1 MRILTSLEL
10 RIVVNELKENY
21 LNSKLAK
28 IYLPKTRILRLE
40 LHRAGRGRSTLIVDS
55 GVGMYLSKFNF
66 ENPTVPPAFA
76 MFLRRHLLQATLK
89 DVVQRGSERI
99 VEFRFNTKNGTRFLI
114 CELFGKGNFILTDTN
129 YVILNS
135 AVIQSTKDRSIR
147 KGETY
152 VYPKQGFDILN
163 LTRNDFDKGLSKWKE
178 HSIVKYLASGL
189 GLGGKYAEEVC
200 TRADIDKS
208 KQVGLFSDKELN
220 EVFDSVLD
228 LIASF
233 DSESSVVV
241 MDDGKAVNAFPFVLK
256 SLEDSEV
263 KKVGSFS
270 EAVDLLFSEGRVS
283 EVRKQ
288 KSSAF
293 DKRLAKVEKIVESQR
308 KSVEMLKAKRADLK
322 STIEVVYRNYQYI
335 SKIVER
341 LNKAREAGH
350 SWPDIVDAAEKER
363 KSGLVEAEMFRSI
376 NPEEKLVVL
385 EVEDHTV
392 ELNLDKKIEN
402 FTDELY
408 NQVKNM
414 NSKISGAERTMNKYV
429 ADRDKL
435 LAQKSEV
442 MDVVESSL
450 PKAREVVKR
459 EWYEKFRWF
468 FTSSGLLAV
477 GGRDATSNEMVIK
490 KHMEIEDW
498 VFHTSMA
505 GSPFFLLK
513 KGKDKASEEDIEE
526 VAIATASYS
535 RAWQNGYSTQEV
547 FYVRPEQVSKKAE
560 AGEYLTKGSFMV
572 RGKRN
577 LLNPELEVCVGIVNG
592 KVVGGP
598 RSVIVEGDV
607 YCLVPGKTKKSDIAK
622 KIARKLGRSV
632 DEVMAV
638 IPNGTSDLV

>member
-135 AVIQSTKDRSIR
+135 AVIQSTKDRNIR

-152 VYPKQGFDILN
+152 DYPKQGFDILN
-163 LTRNDFDKGLSKWKE
+163 LTRSDFDKGLSKWKE

-189 GLGGKYAEEVC
+189 GLGGKYSEEVC
-200 TRADIDKS
+200 TRADVDKS
-208 KQVGLFSDKELN
+208 KQVGLFSDKELTK
-220 EVFDSVLD
+220 VFDSVLE
-228 LIASF
+228 LITGF
-233 DSESSVVV
+233 GSESAIVV

-308 KSVEMLKAKRADLK
+308 KSVEMLKAKQAELK

-350 SWPDIVDAAEKER
+350 SWPEIVEAAEKER
-363 KSGLVEAEMFRSI
+363 ESGLVEAEMFRSI

-385 EVEDHTV
+385 EIEDHTV

-414 NSKISGAERTMNKYV
+414 NSKISGAERTMNKYI

-435 LAQKSEV
+435 LAKKSEV
-442 MDVVESSL
+442 MDSVESSL
-450 PKAREVVKR
+450 PTAREVVKK

-535 RAWQNGYSTQEV
+535 RAWKNGYSTQVV

-572 RGKRN
+572 RGKKN
-577 LLNPELEVCVGIVNG
+577 ILNPELEVCVGVVNG

-598 RSVIVEGDV
+598 RTVVVEGDV

-622 KIARKLGRSV
+622 KIAQKLGRSV
-632 DEVMAV
+632 DEVMSV
-638 IPNGTSDLV
+638 LPNGNSDLV

>member
-114 CELFGKGNFILTDTN
+114 CELFGKGNFILTDTK

-135 AVIQSTKDRSIR
+135 AVIQSTKDRNIR

-152 VYPKQGFDILN
+152 FYPKQGFDILN
-163 LTRNDFDKGLSKWKE
+163 LTRSDFDKGLSKWKE

-200 TRADIDKS
+200 VRAEVDKS
-208 KQVGLFSDKELN
+208 KEVGLFSDKEFTN
-220 EVFDSVLD
+220 VFDSVLK
-228 LIASF
+228 LISSF
-233 DSESSVVV
+233 GSESAIVV

-293 DKRLAKVEKIVESQR
+293 DKRLAKVEKIVESQK
-308 KSVEMLKAKRADLK
+308 KSVEMLKAKQADLK

-350 SWPDIVDAAEKER
+350 SWPDIIEAAEKER
-363 KSGLVEAEMFRSI
+363 ESGLVEAEMFRSI
-376 NPEEKLVVL
+376 NPEEKLVLL
-385 EVEDHTV
+385 EIEDHTV

-408 NQVKNM
+408 TQVKNM
-414 NSKISGAERTMNKYV
+414 NSKISGAERTMNKYI

-435 LAQKSEV
+435 LSQKSEV
-442 MDVVESSL
+442 MDSVEDSL
-450 PKAREVVKR
+450 PKAREVVKK

-468 FTSSGLLAV
+468 FTSGGLLAV

-535 RAWQNGYSTQEV
+535 RAWKNGYSTQEV

-572 RGKRN
+572 RGKKN
-577 LLNPELEVCVGIVNG
+577 ILNPELEVCVGVVGG

-622 KIARKLGRSV
+622 KIAQKLGRSV

>member
-114 CELFGKGNFILTDTN
+114 CELFGKGNFILTDTK

-135 AVIQSTKDRSIR
+135 AVIQSTKDRNIR
-147 KGETY
+147 KGENY
-152 VYPKQGFDILN
+152 AYPKQGFDILN
-163 LTRNDFDKGLSKWKE
+163 LTRADFDKGLSKWKD

-189 GLGGKYAEEVC
+189 GLGGRYSEEVC
-200 TRADIDKS
+200 VRAEVDKA
-208 KQVGLFSDKELN
+208 KKVGKFEDKDLTK
-220 EVFDSVLD
+220 VFDSVLK
-228 LIASF
+228 LITGF
-233 DSESSVVV
+233 SSGNAVVV
-241 MDDGKAVNAFPFVLK
+241 MEDGKAVDALPFVLSAFK
-256 SLEDSEV
+256 DSDIKE
-263 KKVGSFS
+263 VGSFS

-293 DKRLAKVEKIVESQR
+293 DKRLSKVENIVESQR
-308 KSVEMLKAKRADLK
+308 KSVEMLKAKQADLK

-341 LNKAREAGH
+341 LNNAREAGH
-350 SWPDIVDAAEKER
+350 SWPDIVEAAEKER
-363 KSGLVEAEMFRSI
+363 ESGLVEAEMFRGI
-376 NPEEKLVVL
+376 NPEGKLVVL
-385 EVEDHTV
+385 EIEDHTV
-392 ELNLDKKIEN
+392 ELNLDKKIDN

-408 NQVKNM
+408 HQVKNM
-414 NSKISGAERTMNKYV
+414 NSKIYGAERTMNKYI
-429 ADRDKL
+429 ADRTKL
-435 LAQKSEV
+435 LAQKEELMES
-442 MDVVESSL
+442 VEDAL
-450 PKAREVVKR
+450 PKARVAVKK

-468 FTSSGLLAV
+468 FTSGGFLAV

-498 VFHTSMA
+498 VFHTSMS

-513 KGKDKASEEDIEE
+513 GGKEKASEEDIEE

-535 RAWQNGYSTQEV
+535 RAWQNGYRTQEV

-572 RGKRN
+572 RGKKTT
-577 LLNPELEVCVGIVNG
+577 LNPELEVCIGIVNG

-598 RSVIVEGDV
+598 KSVIVEGEV

-622 KIARKLGRSV
+622 KIARKLSRNV

-638 IPNGTSDLV
+638 LPNGTSDLV

>member
-135 AVIQSTKDRSIR
+135 AVIQKTKERTIK

-152 VYPKQGFDILN
+152 SYPKQGFDILN
-163 LTRNDFDKGLSKWKE
+163 LTRADFDKGLSKWKE

-200 TRADIDKS
+200 ARAKIDKG
-208 KQVGLFSDKELN
+208 KQVGLFVDKDLTK
-220 EVFDSVLD
+220 VFDSVLD
-228 LIASF
+228 LVAGF
-233 DSESSVVV
+233 DSDNAIVV
-241 MDDGKAVNAFPFVLK
+241 MEDGKAVNAFPFLLK

-293 DKRLAKVEKIVESQR
+293 DKRLAKVEKIVDSQR
-308 KSVEMLKAKRADLK
+308 KSVEMLKAKQADLK
-322 STIEVVYRNYQYI
+322 SKIEVVYRNYQYI

-350 SWPDIVDAAEKER
+350 SWTDIIEAAEKER
-363 KSGLVEAEMFRSI
+363 ESGLVEAEMFRSI

-442 MDVVESSL
+442 MEGVESSL
-450 PKAREVVKR
+450 PTAREVVKK

-513 KGKDKASEEDIEE
+513 KGKDKASAEDIEE

-577 LLNPELEVCVGIVNG
+577 LLNPELEVCVGVVNG

-622 KIARKLGRSV
+622 KIAQKLGRSV
-632 DEVMAV
+632 DEVMSV
-638 IPNGTSDLV
+638 LPNGTSDLV

>member
-1 MRILTSLEL
+1 
-10 RIVVNELKENY
+10 
-21 LNSKLAK
+21 
-28 IYLPKTRILRLE
+28 
-40 LHRAGRGRSTLIVDS
+40 
-55 GVGMYLSKFNF
+55 MYLSKFNF

-114 CELFGKGNFILTDTN
+114 CELFGKGNFILTDTK

-135 AVIQSTKDRSIR
+135 AVIQSTKDRNIR
-147 KGETY
+147 KGENY
-152 VYPKQGFDILN
+152 AYPKQGFDILN
-163 LTRNDFDKGLSKWKE
+163 LTRADFDKGLSKWKD

-189 GLGGKYAEEVC
+189 GLGGRYSEEVC
-200 TRADIDKS
+200 VRAEVDKA
-208 KQVGLFSDKELN
+208 KKVGKFEDKDLTK
-220 EVFDSVLD
+220 VFDSVLK
-228 LIASF
+228 LITGF
-233 DSESSVVV
+233 SSGNAVVV
-241 MDDGKAVNAFPFVLK
+241 MEDGKAVDALPFVLSAFK
-256 SLEDSEV
+256 DSDIKE
-263 KKVGSFS
+263 VGSFS

-293 DKRLAKVEKIVESQR
+293 DKRLSKVENIVESQR
-308 KSVEMLKAKRADLK
+308 KSVEMLKAKQADLK

-341 LNKAREAGH
+341 LNNAREAGH
-350 SWPDIVDAAEKER
+350 SWPDIVEAAEKER
-363 KSGLVEAEMFRSI
+363 ESGLVEAEMFRGI
-376 NPEEKLVVL
+376 NPEGKLVVL
-385 EVEDHTV
+385 EIEDHTV
-392 ELNLDKKIEN
+392 ELNLDKKIDN

-408 NQVKNM
+408 HQVKNM
-414 NSKISGAERTMNKYV
+414 NSKIYGAERTMNKYI
-429 ADRDKL
+429 ADRTKL
-435 LAQKSEV
+435 LAQKEELMES
-442 MDVVESSL
+442 VEDAL
-450 PKAREVVKR
+450 PKARVAVKK

-468 FTSSGLLAV
+468 FTSGGFLAV

-498 VFHTSMA
+498 VFHTSMS

-513 KGKDKASEEDIEE
+513 GGKEKASEEDIEE

-535 RAWQNGYSTQEV
+535 RAWQNGYRTQEV

-572 RGKRN
+572 RGKKTT
-577 LLNPELEVCVGIVNG
+577 LNPELEVCIGIVNG

-598 RSVIVEGDV
+598 KSVIVEGEV

-622 KIARKLGRSV
+622 KIARKLSRNV

-638 IPNGTSDLV
+638 LPNGTSELV

>member
-114 CELFGKGNFILTDTN
+114 CELFGKGNFILTDTK

-135 AVIQSTKDRSIR
+135 AVIQSTKDRNIR
-147 KGETY
+147 KGENY
-152 VYPKQGFDILN
+152 AYPKQGFDILN
-163 LTRNDFDKGLSKWKE
+163 LTRADFDKGLSKWKD

-189 GLGGKYAEEVC
+189 GLGGRYSEEVC
-200 TRADIDKS
+200 VRAEVDKA
-208 KQVGLFSDKELN
+208 KKVGKFEDKDLTK
-220 EVFDSVLD
+220 VFDSVLK
-228 LIASF
+228 LITGF
-233 DSESSVVV
+233 SSGNAVVV
-241 MDDGKAVNAFPFVLK
+241 MEDGKAVDALPFVLSAFK
-256 SLEDSEV
+256 DSDIKE
-263 KKVGSFS
+263 VGSFS

-293 DKRLAKVEKIVESQR
+293 DKRLSKVENIVESQR
-308 KSVEMLKAKRADLK
+308 KSVEMLKAKQADLK

-341 LNKAREAGH
+341 LNNAREAGH
-350 SWPDIVDAAEKER
+350 SWPDIVEAAEKER
-363 KSGLVEAEMFRSI
+363 ESGLVEAEMFRSI
-376 NPEEKLVVL
+376 NPEGKLVVL
-385 EVEDHTV
+385 EIEDHTV
-392 ELNLDKKIEN
+392 ELNLDKKIDN

-408 NQVKNM
+408 HQVKNM
-414 NSKISGAERTMNKYV
+414 NSKIYGAERTMNKYI
-429 ADRDKL
+429 ADRTKL
-435 LAQKSEV
+435 LAQKEELMES
-442 MDVVESSL
+442 VEDAL
-450 PKAREVVKR
+450 PKARVAVKK

-468 FTSSGLLAV
+468 FTSGGFLAV

-498 VFHTSMA
+498 VFHTSMS

-513 KGKDKASEEDIEE
+513 GGKEKASEEDIEE

-535 RAWQNGYSTQEV
+535 RAWQNGYRTQEV

-572 RGKRN
+572 RGKKTT
-577 LLNPELEVCVGIVNG
+577 LNPELEVCIGIVNG

-598 RSVIVEGDV
+598 KSVIVEGEV

-622 KIARKLGRSV
+622 KIARKLSRNV

-638 IPNGTSDLV
+638 LPNGTSELV

>member
-114 CELFGKGNFILTDTN
+114 CELFGKGNFILTDTK
-129 YVILNS
+129 YVILNT
-135 AVIQSTKDRSIR
+135 AVIQSSKDRNIR

-152 VYPKQGFDILN
+152 SYPTQGFDILN
-163 LTRNDFDKGLSKWKE
+163 LTRADFDKGLSKWKD

-189 GLGGKYAEEVC
+189 GLGGRYAEEVC
-200 TRADIDKS
+200 SRAEIDKN
-208 KQVGLFSDKELN
+208 KKVGLFEDKELTK
-220 EVFDSVLD
+220 VFEAVIN
-228 LIASF
+228 LIAGFNS
-233 DSESSVVV
+233 DESIVV
-241 MDDGKAVNAFPFVLK
+241 MEDGKAVDALPFVLSSFK
-256 SLEDSEV
+256 DAEV

-293 DKRLAKVEKIVESQR
+293 DKRLAKVENIVESQR
-308 KSVEMLKAKRADLK
+308 KSVEMLKSKQADLK

-350 SWPDIVDAAEKER
+350 SWPDIIETAERER
-363 KSGLVEAEMFRSI
+363 ESGLVEAEMFRSI

-385 EVEDHTV
+385 EIEEHSI

-402 FTDELY
+402 FTDDLY

-414 NSKISGAERTMNKYV
+414 NSKLSGAERTMNKYI
-429 ADRDKL
+429 ADRDNL
-435 LAQKSEV
+435 LEQKEDIMES
-442 MDVVESSL
+442 VEDAL
-450 PKAREVVKR
+450 PKARVAVKK

-468 FTSSGLLAV
+468 FTSGGFLAV

-490 KHMEIEDW
+490 KQMEIEDW

-513 KGKDKASEEDIEE
+513 GGKEKASEEDIEE

-547 FYVRPEQVSKKAE
+547 FYVRPEQVSKKVE
-560 AGEYLTKGSFMV
+560 AGEFLTKGSFMV
-572 RGKRN
+572 RGKKN
-577 LLNPELEVCVGIVNG
+577 ILNPELEVCVGIVNG

-598 RSVIVEGDV
+598 RSVIVEGEV
-607 YCLVPGKTKKSDIAK
+607 YGLVPGKTKKSDIAK
-622 KIARKLGRSV
+622 KLAQKLGRSV
-632 DEVMAV
+632 DEVMSV
-638 IPNGTSDLV
+638 LPNGTSDLV

>member
-40 LHRAGRGRSTLIVDS
+40 LHRAGQGRSTLIVDS

-114 CELFGKGNFILTDTN
+114 CELFGKGNFILTDTK

-135 AVIQSTKDRSIR
+135 AVIQSTKDRNIR

-152 VYPKQGFDILN
+152 AYPKQGFDILN
-163 LTRNDFDKGLSKWKE
+163 LTRADFDKGLSKWKD

-189 GLGGKYAEEVC
+189 GLGGRYAEEVC
-200 TRADIDKS
+200 TRAELDKN
-208 KQVGLFSDKELN
+208 KQVGIFTDKELTN
-220 EVFDSVLD
+220 IFDSVLN
-228 LIASF
+228 LIAGFNSGAG
-233 DSESSVVV
+233 VVV
-241 MDDGKAVNAFPFVLK
+241 MDDGKVVDALPFKLSAF
-256 SLEDSEV
+256 DDAEV
-263 KKVGSFS
+263 KNVGSFS

-283 EVRKQ
+283 EVREQ

-293 DKRLAKVEKIVESQR
+293 DKRLVKVEKIVDSQR
-308 KSVEMLKAKRADLK
+308 KSVEMLKAKQADLK
-322 STIEVVYRNYQYI
+322 VKIEVVYRNYQYI

-341 LNKAREAGH
+341 LNKARSSGH
-350 SWPDIVDAAEKER
+350 SWSDIVEAAEKER
-363 KSGLVEAEMFRSI
+363 ESGLVEAEMFRSI

-385 EVEDHTV
+385 EIEGHSI
-392 ELNLDKKIEN
+392 ELNLDRKIEN

-414 NSKISGAERTMNKYV
+414 NSKISGAERTMNKYA

-435 LAQKSEV
+435 LAQKSEI
-442 MDVVESSL
+442 MESVEASL
-450 PKAREVVKR
+450 PKSREVVNK

-468 FTSSGLLAV
+468 FTSSGLLAI

-535 RAWQNGYSTQEV
+535 RAWQNGYRTQEV

-560 AGEYLTKGSFMV
+560 AGEFLTKGSFMV
-572 RGKRN
+572 RGKKN
-577 LLNPELEVCVGIVNG
+577 ILNPELEVCVGIVDG

-598 RSVIVEGDV
+598 RSVIVEGEV
-607 YCLVPGKTKKSDIAK
+607 ICLFPGKTKKSDIAK
-622 KIARKLGRSV
+622 KLAQKLGRSV
-632 DEVMAV
+632 DEVMSV
-638 IPNGTSDLV
+638 LPNGNSDLV

>member
-114 CELFGKGNFILTDTN
+114 CELFGKGNFILTDTK

-135 AVIQSTKDRSIR
+135 AVIQSTKDRNIR
-147 KGETY
+147 KGENY
-152 VYPKQGFDILN
+152 AYPKQGFDILN
-163 LTRNDFDKGLSKWKE
+163 LTRADFDKGLSKWKD

-189 GLGGKYAEEVC
+189 GLGGRYSEEVC
-200 TRADIDKS
+200 VRAEVDKA
-208 KQVGLFSDKELN
+208 KKVGKFEDKDLTK
-220 EVFDSVLD
+220 VFDSVLK
-228 LIASF
+228 LITGF
-233 DSESSVVV
+233 SSGNAVVV
-241 MDDGKAVNAFPFVLK
+241 MEDGKAVDALPFVLSAFK
-256 SLEDSEV
+256 DSDIKE
-263 KKVGSFS
+263 VGSFS

-293 DKRLAKVEKIVESQR
+293 DKRLSKVENIVESQR
-308 KSVEMLKAKRADLK
+308 KSVEMLKAKQADLK

-341 LNKAREAGH
+341 LNNAREAGH
-350 SWPDIVDAAEKER
+350 SWPDIVEAAEKER
-363 KSGLVEAEMFRSI
+363 ESGLVEAEMFRGI
-376 NPEEKLVVL
+376 NPEGKLVVL
-385 EVEDHTV
+385 EIEDHTV
-392 ELNLDKKIEN
+392 ELNLDKKIDN

-408 NQVKNM
+408 HQVKNM
-414 NSKISGAERTMNKYV
+414 NSKIYGAERTMNKYI
-429 ADRDKL
+429 ADRTKL
-435 LAQKSEV
+435 LAQKEELMES
-442 MDVVESSL
+442 VEDAL
-450 PKAREVVKR
+450 PKARVAVKK

-468 FTSSGLLAV
+468 FTSGGFLAV

-498 VFHTSMA
+498 VFHTSMS

-513 KGKDKASEEDIEE
+513 GGKEKASEEDIEE

-535 RAWQNGYSTQEV
+535 RAWQNGYRTQEV

-572 RGKRN
+572 RGKKTT
-577 LLNPELEVCVGIVNG
+577 LNPELEVCIGIVNG

-598 RSVIVEGDV
+598 KSVIVEGEV

-622 KIARKLGRSV
+622 KIARKLSRNV

-638 IPNGTSDLV
+638 LPNGTSELV

>member
-1 MRILTSLEL
+1 MRVLTSLEL
-10 RIVVNELKENY
+10 RIVVNELKEHY

-28 IYLPKTRILRLE
+28 IYLPKTKILRLE
-40 LHRAGRGRSTLIVDS
+40 LHRAGRGKSTLIVDS

-66 ENPTVPPAFA
+66 ENPAVPPAFA

-114 CELFGKGNFILTDTN
+114 CELFGKGNFILTDTK

-135 AVIQSTKDRSIR
+135 AVIQKTKERTIK

-152 VYPKQGFDILN
+152 SYPKQGFDILN
-163 LTRNDFDKGLSKWKE
+163 LTRADFDKGLSKWKE

-200 TRADIDKS
+200 VRAGIDKS
-208 KQVGLFSDKELN
+208 EQVGLLKDKDLTK
-220 EVFDSVLD
+220 VFDSVLK
-228 LIASF
+228 LVSSF
-233 DSESSVVV
+233 GSGKSFVV
-241 MDDGKAVNAFPFVLK
+241 MEDGKAVDAIPFMVSAF
-256 SLEDSEV
+256 EAAEV
-263 KKVGSFS
+263 KTVGSFS
-270 EAVDLLFSEGRVS
+270 EAVDLLFSVGRIS

-288 KSSAF
+288 KSGAF
-293 DKRLAKVEKIVESQR
+293 DKKLAKIEKIVESQR
-308 KSVEMLKAKRADLK
+308 TSVEVLKSKQADLK
-322 STIEVVYRNYQYI
+322 SKIEVVYRNYQYI
-335 SKIVER
+335 SKIVDR
-341 LNKAREAGH
+341 LNKARDAGH
-350 SWPDIVDAAEKER
+350 SWPEIIEAAEKER
-363 KSGLVEAEMFRSI
+363 SSGLVEAEMFRSI
-376 NPEEKLVVL
+376 KPEEKLVVL
-385 EVEDHTV
+385 EIEGHSVEV
-392 ELNLDKKIEN
+392 RLDKKIEN
-402 FTDELY
+402 FTDDLY
-408 NQVKNM
+408 NQVKSM
-414 NSKISGAERTMNKYV
+414 NSKIAGAERTMNKYI

-435 LAQKSEV
+435 LAQQSNIMET
-442 MDVVESSL
+442 VEASL
-450 PKAREVVKR
+450 PKARVAIKK

-468 FTSSGLLAV
+468 FTSSGLLAI
-477 GGRDATSNEMVIK
+477 GGRDATSNEVLIK

-535 RAWQNGYSTQEV
+535 RAWQNGYRTQEV

-560 AGEYLTKGSFMV
+560 AGEFLTKGSFVV

-577 LLNPELEVCVGIVNG
+577 LLNPELEICVGIVDG

-598 RSVIVEGDV
+598 QRVIVEGDV
-607 YCLVPGKTKKSDIAK
+607 FCLVPGKTKKSDIAK
-622 KIARKLGRSV
+622 KIAHKLGRSV
-632 DEVMAV
+632 DEVMSV
-638 IPNGTSDLV
+638 LPNGTSDLV